1 MGLTHIATRALITYL
16 YLLAMTRMSGKRV
29 VSQATPF
36 DLLVSLIVGDL
47 VEDAVWAEVSIS
59 KFAGAVGTIFV
70 LDAIVRFSSHHSS
83 RFHSLVAG
91 VPAVVIRQG
100 VSDRDVLRRQQ
111 MNEADLA
118 HLLRDNG
125 IDDRREVRLG
135 IVEDNHM
142 LSVLREDWAEPGKRG
157 DADRVREM
165 VR

>member
-1 MGLTHIATRALITYL
+1 MGLTHIGARALIAYV
-16 YLLAMTRMSGKRV
+16 YLLLMTRMSGKRV

-47 VEDAVWAEVSIS
+47 VDDALWAEVSVS
-59 KFAGAVGTIFV
+59 KFAGGVGAIFV

-91 VPAVVIRQG
+91 VPAVVLRQG
-100 VSDRDVLRRQQ
+100 VADRDALRAEQ
-111 MNEADLA
+111 MNEGDLT

-135 IVEDNHM
+135 IVEDNHT
-142 LSVLREDWAEPGKRG
+142 LSVLRESWAEPVKRG
-157 DADRVREM
+157 DADQVREM
-165 VR
+165 IR

>member
-91 VPAVVIRQG
+91 VPAVVIRQ
-100 VSDRDVLRRQQ
+100 
-111 MNEADLA
+111 
-118 HLLRDNG
+118 
-125 IDDRREVRLG
+125 
-135 IVEDNHM
+135 
-142 LSVLREDWAEPGKRG
+142 
-157 DADRVREM
+157 
-165 VR
+165 